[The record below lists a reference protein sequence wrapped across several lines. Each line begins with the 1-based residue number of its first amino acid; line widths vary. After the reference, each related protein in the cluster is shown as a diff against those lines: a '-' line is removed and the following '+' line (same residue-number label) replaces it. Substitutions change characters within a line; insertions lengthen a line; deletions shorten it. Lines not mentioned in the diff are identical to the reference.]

1 MELVCRSRYNCP
13 KEACLGNY
21 FLQLVSPKNKNDRVG
36 LQALYPND
44 SIIQNFQVIK
54 ALHSSEPPPPPHPFF
69 KGGVNFNVLPRR
81 RGVEVL

>member
-13 KEACLGNY
+13 KEASLGNY

-54 ALHSSEPPPPPHPFF
+54 ALHSSEPPPPPPLFL
-69 KGGVNFNVLPRR
+69 KGSKL
-81 RGVEVL
+81 